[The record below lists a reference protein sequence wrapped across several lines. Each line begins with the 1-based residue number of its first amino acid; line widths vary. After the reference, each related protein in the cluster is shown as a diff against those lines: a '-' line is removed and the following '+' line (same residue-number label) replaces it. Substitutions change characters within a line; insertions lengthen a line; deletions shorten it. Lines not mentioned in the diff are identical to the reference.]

1 MRKADKVLL
10 AIVFIMMFMAIYA
23 AFIYAPTEKVMG
35 QIQRIFYF
43 HVASAWTGLLSFFFV
58 FLGGIMYLWKK
69 DVKWDH
75 FAYAAAELG
84 ILFSL
89 IVLVTGPIWAKPVW
103 NVWWTWDP
111 RLTSTFI
118 LWLIFVAYLLLRSSL
133 RNHPSIRSYSA
144 VYGIIGFVDVPIVW
158 MSIRWWRTIHPRVL
172 SAEKVDL
179 DPRMWYAVLFC
190 FATML
195 VLYTILMRARIRL
208 EKMRE
213 TVYLLQEKTQ
223 EV

>member
-1 MRKADKVLL
+1 LNTLRLWGIGVSLPDALYGLAD
-10 AIVFIMMFMAIYA
+10 
-23 AFIYAPTEKVMG
+23 
-35 QIQRIFYF
+35 
-43 HVASAWTGLLSFFFV
+43 
-58 FLGGIMYLWKK
+58 
-69 DVKWDH
+69 
-75 FAYAAAELG
+75 ELG
-84 ILFSL
+84 IMISQEFPLANCLPES
-89 IVLVTGPIWAKPVW
+89 
-103 NVWWTWDP
+103 DP
-111 RLTSTFI
+111 
-118 LWLIFVAYLLLRSSL
+118 IFVKNLKATCTDLVKQL

-172 SAEKVDL
+172 SAEKIDL

-223 EV
+223 EA